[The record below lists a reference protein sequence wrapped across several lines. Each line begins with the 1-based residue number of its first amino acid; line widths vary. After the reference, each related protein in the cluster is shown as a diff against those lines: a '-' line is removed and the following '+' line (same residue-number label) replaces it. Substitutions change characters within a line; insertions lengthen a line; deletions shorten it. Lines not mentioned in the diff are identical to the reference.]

1 MIILENQDI
10 HGAILSIMES
20 MRRQGTSPGR
30 LKNFEN
36 SYNVFERYLSDNSIA
51 KIDENICLEYVYA
64 KTGLRFEHFECVMS
78 SARADYRI
86 RPLLLLLRYLKDG
99 QFCYDVRRTKPPFVC
114 PACFGSEYEAFCEE
128 LIYRG
133 YKLATIDTNTN
144 KVQALIAHLAAQ
156 GVTSSADITI
166 RHIESFLK
174 TIEDKAVKYIG
185 LFLYVFRNFFSF
197 LYERGYTAHDLAP
210 LLPKVRTSRNASIP
224 YVWSKA
230 DIKKLLGAIDR
241 NDPKG
246 KRDYAILLIAI
257 RLGLRIGDIRS
268 LKKSSIDWNRKTI
281 NLKMSKTGQPIELP
295 LLKDI
300 GWAIIDYLQNGRP
313 ATNSECLFVRHKAPF
328 NAFGGRNAFNKDL
341 HRYILKAGLNM
352 PGDQRHGMH
361 SLRSTLAGNMLEIKS
376 PLPIISEALGHQSVN
391 TTSIY
396 LKIDIEG
403 LRKCALDP
411 EEVFANE
418 NSL

>member
-1 MIILENQDI
+1 MAN
-10 HGAILSIMES
+10 
-20 MRRQGTSPGR
+20 
-30 LKNFEN
+30 
-36 SYNVFERYLSDNSIA
+36 
-51 KIDENICLEYVYA
+51 
-64 KTGLRFEHFECVMS
+64 
-78 SARADYRI
+78 YRM
-86 RPLLLLLRYLKDG
+86 RPLLILLRYLKDG
-99 QFCYDVRRTKPPFVC
+99 QFCCDVRKTKPPFVC
-114 PACFGSEYEAFCEE
+114 PACFESEYEAFCEE

-133 YKLATIDTNTN
+133 YSQATIDTNTQ
-144 KVQALIAHLAAQ
+144 KVQMLIAHLAAQ
-156 GVTSSADITI
+156 GVTTSADITI
-166 RHIESFLK
+166 SHIESYLK
-174 TIEDKAVKYIG
+174 TLEGKAVKYIG
-185 LFLYVFRNFFSF
+185 VFLYVFRNFFSF
-197 LYERGYTAHDLAP
+197 LYERGYTAHDLTP
-210 LLPKVRTSRNASIP
+210 MLPKVRTFRNASIP
-224 YVWSKA
+224 YVWSKG

-241 NDPKG
+241 DDPKG

-257 RLGLRIGDIRS
+257 RLGLRISDIRS
-268 LKKSSIDWNRKTI
+268 LKKSSIDWNRKMI
-281 NLKMSKTGQPIELP
+281 NLKMCKTGQLIELP

-328 NAFGGRNAFNKDL
+328 NAFGGRNAFGKEL

-411 EEVFANE
+411 EEVFTNE